1 MNLDCSI
8 DLYCTFGGGMGSGN
22 TASST
27 APIGQHPEPD
37 GTVGRFKMQKGGR
50 DKGGVQAEGP
60 KVVCFDFDGVLSKYD
75 GWKGADST
83 GSAISKAVSLVKKL
97 HSDGFKIV
105 VLTARSKL
113 STVQKWLDAH
123 GLSFAKATNTKPPAA
138 AYIDDRAVRW
148 PASEKEIRSKLEAQK
163 ISDPDTREFI
173 QKTKPQLFGGGPG
186 SGRHRTFEVGNDAGM
201 RQMQF
206 RFHRNGNIK
215 VRVVGKGNPWVQ
227 SGVLEPKDSPEKY
240 LRAKFGNKF
249 REIVDASKNGLK
261 GQAKA
266 ALRATS
272 GGQSEGSS
280 RIARKFYVVDG
291 QGRILHT
298 YRTREEAEQA
308 SAGNRYTKVVTHV
321 EQATPLEDTPEV
333 RDMIRKR
340 PGDTQVRTF
349 RRSLP
354 FPNTPYPGSPQG
366 R

>member
-1 MNLDCSI
+1 MRLATTI

-75 GWKGADST
+75 GWKGADSA

-97 HSDGFKIV
+97 HSDGFTIV

-173 QKTKPQLFGGGPG
+173 QKTKPQLF
-186 SGRHRTFEVGNDAGM
+186 A
-201 RQMQF
+201 
-206 RFHRNGNIK
+206 K
-215 VRVVGKGNPWVQ
+215 KRVKN
-227 SGVLEPKDSPEKY
+227 
-240 LRAKFGNKF
+240 
-249 REIVDASKNGLK
+249 ASKNGLK

-280 RIARKFYVVDG
+280 KIAGKFYVVDG

-321 EQATPLEDTPEV
+321 ERATPLEDTPEV
-333 RDMIRKR
+333 RDMVRRR